1 MHVLTCSVS
10 AETVRRI
17 LRHYVVHE
25 VSAAGDPYTLLTEY
39 VDRSNHRCSLSE
51 ESCYVVIPVLPV

>member
-1 MHVLTCSVS
+1 MRYMIGRGGRMHVLTCSVS

-25 VSAAGDPYTLLTEY
+25 FSAAGDPYTLLIG
-39 VDRSNHRCSLSE
+39 RRRP
-51 ESCYVVIPVLPV
+51 I